1 MFDKFVSV
9 PYRVLHL
16 DGLSLSDGLVYGYLN
31 EFARGNKERIVW
43 ESSRNMANK
52 LNISPTTITECI
64 SHLESVGLIQV
75 QRKQGKP
82 NVYKVL
88 HDLKDSEDTFGLEET
103 DSSEE
108 DSELDGL
115 PDYVKEAVLGWRNGT
130 ADSRPTQKTVEKET
144 SKSQYPPFPGYEP
157 EKDWSLGIEDD
168 DIDF

>member
-1 MFDKFVSV
+1 M
-9 PYRVLHL
+9 
-16 DGLSLSDGLVYGYLN
+16 
-31 EFARGNKERIVW
+31 W
-43 ESSRNMANK
+43 ESSRSMANK
-52 LNISPTTITECI
+52 LNMSPTTITVCI
-64 SHLESVGLIQV
+64 ANLESLGLIQV

-115 PDYVKEAVLGWRNGT
+115 PDYVKEAVLGWRSGT
-130 ADSRPTQKTVEKET
+130 ADSRPMQKTVEKET
-144 SKSQYPPFPGYEP
+144 SKSQYLPFPGYEP

>member
-1 MFDKFVSV
+1 MIDKFVSV

-31 EFARGNKERIVW
+31 EFARGNIERVVW
-43 ESSRNMANK
+43 ESSRGMANK

-88 HDLKDSEDTFGLEET
+88 HDLKDSEDTFGLEEANN
-103 DSSEE
+103 SEE
-108 DSELDGL
+108 DSELDGF
-115 PDYVKEAVLGWRNGT
+115 PDYAKEAVLGWRNET
-130 ADSRPTQKTVEKET
+130 ADNTPKQKSIKKET
-144 SKSQYPPFPGYEP
+144 AKSQYLPSPGYEP
-157 EKDWSLGIEDD
+157 EKDWSADIEDD